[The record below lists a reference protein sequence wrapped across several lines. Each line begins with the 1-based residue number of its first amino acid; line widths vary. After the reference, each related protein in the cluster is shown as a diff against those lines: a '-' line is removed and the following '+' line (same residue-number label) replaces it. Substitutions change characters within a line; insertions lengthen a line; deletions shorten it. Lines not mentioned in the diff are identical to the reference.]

1 MLYKIFI
8 SLILLTSTLF
18 TQNKLT
24 IIVGATYS
32 TGALDEEAESY
43 SINGKMRS
51 TNSTGIF
58 GDFEN
63 LIGIK
68 IGFEKEIA
76 GFIGGISYSQRGFK
90 HSWDYR
96 TARLTDTQYSSSDID
111 LLDEGGKGDFDI
123 KIDYLTGYVLAPIS
137 ILNNVDILIGAEVG
151 YWVGAQEEEDS
162 SSQRLQ
168 NDVDSHEWYEQT
180 GQKFD
185 YGPVFGAKY
194 KFSNNLSIVGTYYF
208 GKGDAVASLGM
219 DNVFFQNRSV
229 QIYLNYAL

>member
-32 TGALDEEAESY
+32 TGALGEEAESF
-43 SINGKMRS
+43 SIGAPKEL
-51 TNSTGIF
+51 GGVF
-58 GDFEN
+58 GDFES
-63 LIGIK
+63 LIGVK

-76 GFIGGISYSQRGFK
+76 GFIGGVSYSQRGFK

-137 ILNNVDILIGAEVG
+137 ILNNVDILIGGEVG

-185 YGPVFGAKY
+185 YGPVFGTKY

-208 GKGDAVASLGM
+208 GKGDAVASLGI

-229 QIYLNYAL
+229 QIYFNYAL